1 MKICI
6 IISNFYPSISK
17 MLLDGAVNKLKKN
30 NIKNYKIIKVP
41 GTLEIPTVVATLIN
55 KYKGFIVL
63 GCVIKGQTPHFNYLC
78 NSVFTSLINLSVKYK
93 KPMGNGILTCN
104 NMRQAIERAKPD
116 KINKGGN
123 AADAMISVLKIS
135 KNA

>member
-1 MKICI
+1 
-6 IISNFYPSISK
+6 
-17 MLLDGAVNKLKKN
+17 MLLDGAINKLRKN

>member
-78 NSVFTSLINLSVKYK
+78 NSVFASLINLSVKYK

>member
-17 MLLDGAVNKLKKN
+17 MLLDGAINKLRKN

>member
-30 NIKNYKIIKVP
+30 NIKNYRIIKVP

-78 NSVFTSLINLSVKYK
+78 NSVFASLINLSVKYK

>member
-17 MLLDGAVNKLKKN
+17 MLLDGAINKLRKN

-78 NSVFTSLINLSVKYK
+78 NSVFASLINLSVKYK

>member
-17 MLLDGAVNKLKKN
+17 MLLDGAINKLKKN
-30 NIKNYKIIKVP
+30 NIKNYRIIKVP

-104 NMRQAIERAKPD
+104 NMREAIERAKPD

>member
-17 MLLDGAVNKLKKN
+17 MLLDGAINKLKKN
-30 NIKNYKIIKVP
+30 NIKNYRIIKVP

-63 GCVIKGQTPHFNYLC
+63 GCVIKGQTAHFNFLC

-104 NMRQAIERAKPD
+104 NMRQAIERVKPD
-116 KINKGGN
+116 KKNKGGN

>member
-1 MKICI
+1 MLRSGNPALTHNTFDPLKLTAS
-6 IISNFYPSISK
+6 SNHV
-17 MLLDGAVNKLKKN
+17 MTLDGAVNKLKKN

-78 NSVFTSLINLSVKYK
+78 NSVFTSLINLSASRV
-93 KPMGNGILTCN
+93 
-104 NMRQAIERAKPD
+104 RS
-116 KINKGGN
+116 
-123 AADAMISVLKIS
+123 ISG
-135 KNA
+135 

>member
-17 MLLDGAVNKLKKN
+17 MLLDGAINKLKKN
-30 NIKNYKIIKVP
+30 NIKNYRIIKVP

>member
-17 MLLDGAVNKLKKN
+17 MLLDGAINKLKKN